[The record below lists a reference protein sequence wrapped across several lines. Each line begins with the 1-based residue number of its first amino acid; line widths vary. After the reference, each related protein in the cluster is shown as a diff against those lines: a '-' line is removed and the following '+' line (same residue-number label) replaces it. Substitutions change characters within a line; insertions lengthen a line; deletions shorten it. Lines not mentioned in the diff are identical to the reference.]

1 MKLSVYFTP
10 LGITPSAVA
19 GKPVLVVD
27 ILRTTT
33 TIIAAMANGARSIVP
48 TQTAED
54 ALKVAR
60 NLRRDDVLL
69 AGERNAERIQGFEL
83 GNSPLEMAPDTVAGR
98 TIVMATTNGTP
109 AIVAAEGGAPVV
121 VGAATNFTAAIE
133 RLRRELDA
141 RGELAILCAGRE
153 RMFSLEDAYA
163 AGRFAQQL
171 IPGSARRSAD
181 LNDGAIAALE
191 LVRRYGDRWKR
202 AVSASAAG
210 RHLRRLSFRD
220 DVTAASDVDAHD
232 VVPTYADRLVT
243 VGKRGT

>member
-10 LGITPSAVA
+10 LGVTSSAVA

-48 TQTAED
+48 TESAED

-69 AGERNAERIQGFEL
+69 AGERNAERIQGFAL
-83 GNSPLEMAPDTVAGR
+83 GNSPGEMVPDAVGGR

-109 AIVAAEGGAPVV
+109 AIVAAEGGSPVL
-121 VGAATNFTAAIE
+121 VGAATNFSAAIDCV
-133 RLRRELDA
+133 RREMETQ
-141 RGELAILCAGRE
+141 GEAVILCAGRQ

-171 IPGSARRSAD
+171 IPGQQRRSAE
-181 LNDGAIAALE
+181 LNDAAIAALE

-210 RHLRRLSFRD
+210 RHLRRLSFRQ
-220 DVTAASDVDAHD
+220 DVSAASEVDVHD
-232 VVPTYADRLVT
+232 IVPTYADRLVT
-243 VGKRGT
+243 VSPAA

>member
-10 LGITPSAVA
+10 LGVTPNAVA

-33 TIIAAMANGARSIVP
+33 TIVAAMANGARSIVP
-48 TQTAED
+48 TDSAED
-54 ALKVAR
+54 ALKVAQ
-60 NLRRDDVLL
+60 NLQRDDVLL
-69 AGERNAERIQGFEL
+69 AGERNAERIPGFAL
-83 GNSPLEMAPDTVAGR
+83 GNSPSDMVPDAVGGR

-109 AIVAAEGGAPVV
+109 AIVAAEGGRPVV
-121 VGAATNFTAAIE
+121 VGAATNFSAAID
-133 RLRRELDA
+133 RLQREMA
-141 RGELAILCAGRE
+141 SRGEIVILCAGRE

-171 IPGSARRSAD
+171 IPGSQRRSAD

-210 RHLRRLSFRD
+210 RHLRSLSYRD
-220 DVTAASDVDAHD
+220 DVTAASEVDAHA

-243 VGKRGT
+243 VGSGK